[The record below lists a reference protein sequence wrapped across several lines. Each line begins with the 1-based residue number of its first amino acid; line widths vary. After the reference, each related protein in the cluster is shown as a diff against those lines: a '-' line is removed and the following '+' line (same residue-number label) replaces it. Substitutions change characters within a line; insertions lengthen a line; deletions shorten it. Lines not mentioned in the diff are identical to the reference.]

1 MSKKSAQVRKRVG
14 LPDDYFSEKHS
25 ERPVALDPAEEV
37 LAAVEE
43 LISDQSEVIFKTN
56 RNCKL
61 LSLRKSQVAP
71 LAPHRPIQTIQL
83 TRNLLTL
90 ALRKPFKHNGSLS

>member
-56 RNCKL
+56 TKIANCCRSGRVWWHL
-61 LSLRKSQVAP
+61 WPPTGRFRQY
-71 LAPHRPIQTIQL
+71 
-83 TRNLLTL
+83 N
-90 ALRKPFKHNGSLS
+90 

>member
-1 MSKKSAQVRKRVG
+1 MQVRKRVG
-14 LPDDYFSEKHS
+14 LPDDYFSEKLGS

-90 ALRKPFKHNGSLS
+90 ALRKPFKHNDFLS

>member
-1 MSKKSAQVRKRVG
+1 MQVRKRVG

-43 LISDQSEVIFKTN
+43 LISDQSEVNFKTN
-56 RNCKL
+56 RKG
-61 LSLRKSQVAP
+61 V
-71 LAPHRPIQTIQL
+71 
-83 TRNLLTL
+83 
-90 ALRKPFKHNGSLS
+90 